1 MKKILLACLLPFTLI
16 AQEKTHELEWKS
28 NFLFESNGLNKKFL
42 DNMLYGGYITNEMKS
57 EWIAS
62 GDKNNIINSEIY
74 NGINYIYNFKKHSIH
89 FEFTDINRL
98 NANFTDDLLRLAL
111 EGNFNYQNQNLS
123 FDNTIVRVDRY
134 QQYKI
139 TYATTIKNIMLSTGI
154 SYLGGNYHLSY
165 IMDTGN
171 LYTAELGSL
180 LELDYNMNAFITDT
194 SKISAFTNN
203 GNGLAIDLRS
213 DFKIQDFKVQLSI
226 SDLGFISWKPSS
238 IGLSTD
244 STFTFQGVE
253 IDNIFNFND
262 SILESNNITEDIIN
276 TRNTAFKSYIP
287 ATIQMSISGETKY
300 KYLTRYQIGVIK
312 RWQPYLDNKA
322 LSFSK
327 INQGLKESNFSSLYY
342 IQSVINTK
350 HLNIKPELS
359 YGGYTN
365 DLNIGLALSRG
376 ENTQIIIGTQHLEDI
391 FIGDKAKSFSFY
403 FSIKKSF

>member
-1 MKKILLACLLPFTLI
+1 MKKILLAYLLPFTLI

-28 NFLFESNGLNKKFL
+28 NFLFESNGLNKDFL

-62 GDKNNIINSEIY
+62 GDENNIINSEIS
-74 NGINYIYNFKKHSIH
+74 NGINYTYNFTKHRIH
-89 FEFTDINRL
+89 FEIKDVNRL

-111 EGNFNYQNQNLS
+111 EGNFNYQSQNLN
-123 FDNTIVRVDRY
+123 FDNTVIRANRY

-139 TYATTIKNIMLSTGI
+139 TYATTIKKIMLSTGI

-165 IMDTGN
+165 IMDRGN

-180 LELDYNMNAFITDT
+180 IELEYNMNAFVTDT
-194 SKISAFTNN
+194 AKLSAFTNN
-203 GNGLAIDLRS
+203 GNGIAVDLRS
-213 DFKIQDFKVQLSI
+213 DFKIQDFKLELAI

-244 STFTFQGVE
+244 STFTFQGIE

-262 SILESNNITEDIIN
+262 SILEANLITEDIIN
-276 TRNTAFKSYIP
+276 TRNTSFKSYIP
-287 ATIQMSISGETKY
+287 ATIQISISGKTKY
-300 KYLTRYQIGVIK
+300 KYLKIYQIGIIK
-312 RWQPYLDNKA
+312 RWQPYLDNKV

-327 INQGLKESNFSSLYY
+327 INQGFKESNFSSLYY
-342 IQSVINTK
+342 IQSVINTR
-350 HLNIKPELS
+350 HLDLTPELS

-365 DLNIGLALSRG
+365 DLNIGLALSKG
-376 ENTQIIIGTQHLEDI
+376 KINKIIIGTQHLEDI
-391 FIGDKAKSFSFY
+391 FSGDNAKSISVY
-403 FSIKKSF
+403 LSIKKSF